1 MMLEIIS
8 LASLLI
14 IITML
19 RRIVNVMPS
28 VLTCIWRW
36 KECVNIDSD
45 IKTGRDRDFTA
56 LALILPFC
64 LTASN
69 AGVLSFRFMKD
80 MRPEA
85 AFGVTI
91 AIFAAYMLF
100 RLFTSKVFL
109 PQKSRRD
116 NRVTD
121 NSDRT
126 FFIILA
132 IAILSCCWIMELM
145 NADATLI
152 KSTILWLSA
161 IIYSLYIVRKFQ
173 IFQSSHSIFTS
184 FLYLCALEI
193 IPTGTLAVSVII
205 F

>member
-1 MMLEIIS
+1 MILQFIS

-19 RRIVNVMPS
+19 RRIVDVMPS

-36 KECVNIDSD
+36 KECINIDSD

-69 AGVLSFRFMKD
+69 TGILSFLFMND
-80 MRPEA
+80 MGPEA
-85 AFGVTI
+85 AFGVTV

-126 FFIILA
+126 FFIILSISVLA
-132 IAILSCCWIMELM
+132 CHWIMGLM
-145 NADATLI
+145 NADVTATR
-152 KSTILWLSA
+152 STILWLSA
-161 IIYSLYIVRKFQ
+161 IIYGLYIVRKFQ